1 MGVVEYFDQAIF
13 QFETFME
20 QATQLLE
27 FLGNTLAGI
36 TQIGERQQFLSDDI
50 NARVKSLGQF
60 QPTLIIEG
68 FRLFGQLLLD
78 TEMASRRIV
87 HQHATEFLQRLAILS
102 QRLGLGAKS
111 IKGPNQ
117 FVTCLQPAVDQLVHP
132 TPAFL
137 SILTTFQHDDLSSLL
152 GALPRCA
159 RATLQG

>member
-1 MGVVEYFDQAIF
+1 MRTVFLSRQQRSGLGGRLFLMGVVEYFDQAIF

-60 QPTLIIEG
+60 QPTLVIEG
-68 FRLFGQLLLD
+68 FRLFGQLLID
-78 TEMASRRIV
+78 TEMASRRVV

-111 IKGPNQ
+111 IKGPSCSDGMSLR
-117 FVTCLQPAVDQLVHP
+117 FRGIVC
-132 TPAFL
+132 
-137 SILTTFQHDDLSSLL
+137 SSVY
-152 GALPRCA
+152 
-159 RATLQG
+159 